1 MNEKP
6 SSDAKRWTQV
16 DRSVM
21 AAVTASRG
29 YGGTVPSQAHMSGRE
44 SGCRNGQTGR
54 VTASNPA
61 CGAIVKEAPCGNGPS
76 LVPSSSRDCRYS
88 LGESD
93 RGSLG
98 EYLRRRNRPE
108 PSSSRDNQ
116 QRHLAR

>member
-1 MNEKP
+1 MKVEPP
-6 SSDAKRWTQV
+6 SGAKRWTQV

-29 YGGTVPSQAHMSGRE
+29 YGGTVPSQAHMSDRA

-61 CGAIVKEAPCGNGPS
+61 CGAIVKEAPCGKGPS

-88 LGESD
+88 LGEPV
-93 RGSLG
+93 GSLG

-108 PSSSRDNQ
+108 PSSSREQ
-116 QRHLAR
+116 QPFLAR